1 MTLREILVEIARIA
15 GRSPPRIR
23 LPNAALLPIAYA
35 AEAVGRLTWAIAG
48 ELRPRRSRTT
58 DDTQKGCRCAPP

>member
-1 MTLREILVEIARIA
+1 MARDAARVGGSLVIVNPSTPVGPGDVEPTPTGRMVLDAATGRT

-35 AEAVGRLTWAIAG
+35 AEAVGA
-48 ELRPRRSRTT
+48 
-58 DDTQKGCRCAPP
+58 